1 MILGDVN
8 QCIFHC
14 LILYKLYFQ
23 VTQSEAGT
31 GKFGSRTTDQA
42 WEDPDISGRD
52 IGQVCLNLNSGTAV
66 LPINSTS

>member
-1 MILGDVN
+1 MYLPLSYPSGL
-8 QCIFHC
+8 QEF
-14 LILYKLYFQ
+14 YKLYFQ

-52 IGQVCLNLNSGTAV
+52 IGQVCLNLNSGTAAV